1 MASTGNELLASRIS
15 IKTLAL
21 AAGIFLAGPG
31 TAIAQQCLDNMP
43 SGGWLTPGSVTAPAP
58 ADRLAIMD
66 VISHFFWARDS
77 KISTGLSDLFTSD
90 IVYELCTEGGNK
102 QVALR
107 TGPDDVNSYLGDLTT
122 FLNLLVLRTRHIAS
136 NTILS
141 VSGTDTVV
149 GKTTVLVLLQNAY
162 SELPELDYTA
172 TLKTEFKK
180 GSDGNWRFSRL
191 TLIGDTTI
199 PGASGARG
207 R

>member
-1 MASTGNELLASRIS
+1 M
-15 IKTLAL
+15 KAL
-21 AAGIFLAGPG
+21 VLTAGIFLACQG

-43 SGGWLTPGSVTAPAP
+43 QGGWLTPGSVTAPDP

-77 KISTGLSDLFTSD
+77 KVSTGLNDLFTSG
-90 IVYELCTEGGNK
+90 IVYELCTDGGNK

-107 TGPDDVNSYLGDLTT
+107 TGPNDVNAYLGDLTT
-122 FLNLLVLRTRHIAS
+122 FLNLLVLRTRHVAS
-136 NTILS
+136 NTILNVKS
-141 VSGTDTVV
+141 ANTVE

-162 SELPELDYTA
+162 SELPQLDYTA
-172 TLKTEFKK
+172 TLKTEFTK

-191 TLIGDTTI
+191 TVIGDTTVL
-199 PGASGARG
+199 GATGARG

>member
-1 MASTGNELLASRIS
+1 MASTGKNLLKARVRM
-15 IKTLAL
+15 KALAL
-21 AAGIFLAGPG
+21 AAGTFVACQG
-31 TAIAQQCLDNMP
+31 TAVAQQCIDNIPP
-43 SGGWLTPGSVTAPAP
+43 SGWLSPGSVTPPA
-58 ADRLAIMD
+58 AEDRLAIMD

-77 KISTGLSDLFTSD
+77 KDSTGLNDLFTND
-90 IVYELCTEGGNK
+90 IVYELCTQGGNK
-102 QVALR
+102 QVSISN
-107 TGPDDVNSYLGDLTT
+107 GPNDVNSYLGTLTT

-141 VSGTDTVV
+141 VNGTDTVV

-180 GSDGNWRFSRL
+180 GSDGKWRFRRL
-191 TLIGDTTI
+191 TVIGDTTI